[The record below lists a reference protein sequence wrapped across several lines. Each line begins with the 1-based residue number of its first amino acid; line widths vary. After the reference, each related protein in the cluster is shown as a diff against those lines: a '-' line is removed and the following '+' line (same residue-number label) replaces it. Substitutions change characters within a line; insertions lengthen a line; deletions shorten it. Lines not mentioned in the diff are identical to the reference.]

1 MKWLLVIVFLF
12 AVSDT
17 AEVKKHKPEHR
28 LLEQQIIFHGNVKD
42 FKGKVDSVDAKV
54 DSLLILIEELKKKK

>member
-17 AEVKKHKPEHR
+17 AKVEERKPDPR

-54 DSLLILIEELKKKK
+54 DSILILLEGLKKKK